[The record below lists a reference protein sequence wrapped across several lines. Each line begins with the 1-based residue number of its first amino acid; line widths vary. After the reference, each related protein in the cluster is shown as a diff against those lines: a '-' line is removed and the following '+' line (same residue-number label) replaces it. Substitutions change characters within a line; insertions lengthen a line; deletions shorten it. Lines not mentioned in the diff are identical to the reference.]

1 MEFLQGF
8 FTVYFAAIILMC
20 WSVLIKSNPF
30 SKAMSNLSLGLMLAW
45 WLKGC
50 VDSLIKDVFI
60 PATQGNLARIAVLV
74 LGLFMFL
81 RFSKGLAFTAKWP
94 LAVLAGVGT
103 AIATK
108 GAIPSMILSQ
118 IRVGSFVSSN
128 ILENA
133 NQIIIWLGC
142 FSTLIYFIF
151 SIRRGRVLG
160 SISRVGQVF
169 MMLSFGTVFGSLL
182 TGDNVM
188 ASLAF
193 MFGDPGRYVALVG
206 TAIFIAYVVYD
217 FRKRTVPV
225 QKTAA

>member
-8 FTVYFAAIILMC
+8 FTLYFAAIILMC

-50 VDSLIKDVFI
+50 IDSLIKDVFM
-60 PATQGNLARIAVLV
+60 PAVQGNLARIAVLV
-74 LGLFMFL
+74 LGVLMFL
-81 RFSKGLAFTAKWP
+81 RYTRSLAFTSKWS

-118 IRVGSFVSSN
+118 IRVGTFLGPN
-128 ILENA
+128 IFEDI
-133 NQIIIWLGC
+133 NQFIIWLGC
-142 FSTLIYFIF
+142 ISTLIYFIF
-151 SIRRGRVLG
+151 SVERGRVLG

-169 MMLSFGTVFGSLL
+169 MMVSFGTVFGSLL

-206 TAIFIAYVVYD
+206 AALFIAYLIMD
-217 FRKRTVPV
+217 LRKRATQE
-225 QKTAA
+225 QKVAA